1 MQLAFGQIFE
11 KPATPAA
18 QVLHHVRRNPHV
30 GRGDLVK
37 VTGLSQPTITR
48 AVSALSSVG
57 LVRERRDLVNTAR
70 PGRPVVPL
78 ELATWPAVL
87 VGVALDGDDAVI
99 GCYDS
104 RGRMVREVT
113 VSEFAKNHVCAD
125 TLEYIIAAIYRLKG
139 DFTVPIKSIALSAAS
154 LHWNDFAAIRDRL
167 EFEFHVPTI
176 ACNAAAAIALAEIQ
190 QDILQEDVFVLFSEN
205 VTAAAYISA
214 TGIKVPDRD
223 LTVDEW
229 IEFLTTERRP
239 RQILF
244 SGAYFTD
251 PANRATLRARLTDA
265 FHGDVALRVLRPELE
280 TLRTITHALSLAQL
294 SAHPLDLA
302 KGTS

>member
-1 MQLAFGQIFE
+1 MHLEFAQIFE

-18 QVLHHVRRNPHV
+18 QVLYHVRRAPHI

-37 VTGLSQPTITR
+37 ATGLSQPTITR
-48 AVSALSSVG
+48 AVSALSAVG
-57 LVRERRDLVNTAR
+57 LVRKRRDLINTAR
-70 PGRPVVPL
+70 PGRPVIPL
-78 ELATWPAVL
+78 ELAAWPAAL

-104 RGRMVREVT
+104 RGRMVREVV

-125 TLEYIIAAIYRLKG
+125 TLEYIIAAIYRLKS
-139 DFTVPIKSIALSAAS
+139 DLAMPIKSIALSAAS
-154 LHWNDFAAIRDRL
+154 IHWNDFAAIRERL
-167 EFEFHVPTI
+167 EFEFSVPTI
-176 ACNAAAAIALAEIQ
+176 AGNFAAAIALAEIQ
-190 QDILQEDVFVLFSEN
+190 QDITQEDVFVLFSDN

-214 TGIKVPDRD
+214 SGVEMPDRN
-223 LTVDEW
+223 LSVDEW
-229 IEFLTTERRP
+229 INYLTTERRP

-251 PANRATLRARLTDA
+251 PDTRTTLRARLNDA
-265 FHGDVALRVLRPELE
+265 FAGDVTLRVLRPELE

-302 KGTS
+302 KSIS